1 MHRHRISK
9 RFGLAPSRALV
20 VMLCVAGWASASQAQ
35 VVRCTDARTG
45 QVTYTDG
52 ACAGGASAREVQPR
66 QTPEELRLERELA
79 AEALERKQ
87 QRLQAETAAAEA
99 DAQRNAELSRAR
111 AAQLAAAAPQPQD
124 YARSPE
130 CARSRR
136 NLDTVAS
143 GIARSTYEQEI
154 RLEAA
159 QRQVDLD
166 CLGPQGYAEVE
177 KARANQPRV
186 VVVPSRHRPTFPEP
200 FPPIGKPQPAP
211 RLTQCGDFRCTDNQG
226 NTYPRT
232 GPGRF
237 PGPGGVCRSNGG
249 QAPC

>member
-1 MHRHRISK
+1 MRAHHHQIML
-9 RFGLAPSRALV
+9 GLCAAWLAV
-20 VMLCVAGWASASQAQ
+20 GAQAQ

-45 QVTYTDG
+45 KVTYTDG
-52 ACAGGASAREVQPR
+52 VCAGGAVTREVEPR
-66 QTPEELRLERELA
+66 KSPEELQQERDSA
-79 AEALERKQ
+79 AQALERKQ
-87 QRLQAETAAAEA
+87 QRTQAEATAAATEA
-99 DAQRNAELSRAR
+99 LRNAERERAR
-111 AAQLAAAAPQPQD
+111 AAQAAANAPQPQD
-124 YARSPE
+124 YARSAE

-136 NLDTVAS
+136 HLDSVATGVS
-143 GIARSTYEQEI
+143 RSTYEQEM
-154 RLEAA
+154 RFDAA

-166 CLGPQGYAEVE
+166 CLGPEGYAEVE

-186 VVVPSRHRPTFPEP
+186 LVVPSRHRPTFPEP
-200 FPPIGKPQPAP
+200 FPSVGKPQPAP

-226 NTYPRT
+226 NTYPRA

>member
-1 MHRHRISK
+1 MTLRLPHLLV
-9 RFGLAPSRALV
+9 LACTVAALGG
-20 VMLCVAGWASASQAQ
+20 AQAQ
-35 VVRCTDARTG
+35 VMRCTDARTG
-45 QVTYTDG
+45 KVTYTDG
-52 ACAGGASAREVQPR
+52 ACEGNTSAHEVEARKTPQER
-66 QTPEELRLERELA
+66 QLERELA

-87 QRLQAETAAAEA
+87 QRQQAEATAADTDARRAAER
-99 DAQRNAELSRAR
+99 DRAR
-111 AAQLAAAAPQPQD
+111 AAQAAAAAPQPQD

-136 NLDTVAS
+136 NLDAVAA
-143 GIARSTYEQEI
+143 GISRSTHEHEM

-159 QRQVDLD
+159 QRQMDLD
-166 CLGPQGYAEVE
+166 CLGPQGFAEVE

-186 VVVPSRHRPTFPEP
+186 VVVPAARPHSLFPDP
-200 FPPIGKPQPAP
+200 YPQVRPSQPPP

-226 NTYPRT
+226 NTYPRA

-237 PGPGGVCRSNGG
+237 PGQGGVCRSNGG

>member
-1 MHRHRISK
+1 MPALRPRHLIV
-9 RFGLAPSRALV
+9 GLCAVWLATG
-20 VMLCVAGWASASQAQ
+20 AQAQ

-45 QVTYTDG
+45 KVTYTDG
-52 ACAGGASAREVQPR
+52 ACTGGSSAQEIVPR
-66 QTPEELRLERELA
+66 KTPEELQQERDQA
-79 AEALERKQ
+79 AQALERKQ
-87 QRLQAETAAAEA
+87 QRLQAETAAAQAEA
-99 DAQRNAELSRAR
+99 SRNAERDRAR
-111 AAQLAAAAPQPQD
+111 AAQAAATAPQPQD

-136 NLDTVAS
+136 NFEMVTS
-143 GIARSTYEQEI
+143 GISRSTYEQDV
-154 RLEAA
+154 RVEAA
-159 QRQVDLD
+159 QRQMDLD

-186 VVVPSRHRPTFPEP
+186 VVVPPSRHRPLYPEP
-200 FPPIGKPQPAP
+200 FPTVGKPQPAP
-211 RLTQCGDFRCTDNQG
+211 RLTQCGDFRCTDNLG

-237 PGPGGVCRSNGG
+237 PGPGGVCQSAGG

>member
-1 MHRHRISK
+1 MKTRHHPILV
-9 RFGLAPSRALV
+9 GL
-20 VMLCVAGWASASQAQ
+20 CAGWLALGVQAQ
-35 VVRCTDARTG
+35 VVQCTDARTG
-45 QVTYTDG
+45 KVTYTDG
-52 ACAGGASAREVQPR
+52 VCTEGAAAREVEPR
-66 QTPEELRLERELA
+66 KSPEALRQERELA

-87 QRLQAETAAAEA
+87 QRLQADAVAAQ
-99 DAQRNAELSRAR
+99 AQALRNAERDRAR
-111 AAQLAAAAPQPQD
+111 AAQAAAMAPQPHD

-136 NLDTVAS
+136 ALDGVAS
-143 GIARSTYEQEI
+143 GISRSTYEQAL

-177 KARANQPRV
+177 KARASQPRV
-186 VVVPSRHRPTFPEP
+186 VVAPSLRNRPLYPDP
-200 FPPIGKPQPAP
+200 FAPTGRPQPP
-211 RLTQCGDFRCTDNQG
+211 LRLTDCGDFRCTDNQG
-226 NTYPRT
+226 NTYPRA

-237 PGPGGVCRSNGG
+237 PGQGGVCRSAGG